1 VLQAAQLTSPIPR
14 TSDKLPV
21 GLILALYYQ
30 PQKRPVPVKFPSS
43 AVGGLTPDA
52 DRGWQR
58 KFDDPI
64 LLPNGRTI
72 VTLHNPASNITA
84 LPKEESALSEW
95 WSAIEAPMLM
105 VDLG

>member
-1 VLQAAQLTSPIPR
+1 VPQAAQLTSPIPR

-30 PQKRPVPVKFPSS
+30 PQKRPVPVKFPCS
-43 AVGGLTPDA
+43 AVGGLN
-52 DRGWQR
+52 RGWQR